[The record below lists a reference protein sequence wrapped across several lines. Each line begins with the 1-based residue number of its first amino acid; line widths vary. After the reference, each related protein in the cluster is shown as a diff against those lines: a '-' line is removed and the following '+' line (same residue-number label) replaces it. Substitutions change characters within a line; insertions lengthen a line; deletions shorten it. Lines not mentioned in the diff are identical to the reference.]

1 MSIAPIPAKSVI
13 SHAYWQRRFGGRA
26 DVLGETL
33 TIRQAALTIV
43 GVAAPGF
50 VGETN
55 GQQPDAWIPLRMQPS
70 VIPGNNWLREAPPDK
85 SMWLHVFARL
95 APGVT
100 AAQAE
105 AQANRVLQS
114 NLESFYGAAA
124 SGSRRQ
130 EFLDQRLQIRPGG
143 RGASTQRGQFSSA
156 LTALMSAVGILL
168 LIACANLA
176 NLLLARGAARR
187 TEMMLRLSLG
197 AGRGRLMRQLV
208 TESLALATA
217 RRHRGDCC
225 RLHPPPRS
233 RANARR
239 SRQHASPGASL
250 SIR

>member
-1 MSIAPIPAKSVI
+1 MR
-13 SHAYWQRRFGGRA
+13 YWQRRFGGRA

-43 GVAAPGF
+43 GVRGPASSAKP
-50 VGETN
+50 TA
-55 GQQPDAWIPLRMQPS
+55 QQPDAWIPLRMQPS

-114 NLESFYGAAA
+114 NLESFHGAAA
-124 SGSRRQ
+124 SGNRAAR
-130 EFLDQRLQIRPGG
+130 FLDQRLQIRPGG
-143 RGASTQRGQFSSA
+143 RGASTQRGQISRPA

-197 AGRGRLMRQLV
+197 AGRG
-208 TESLALATA
+208 
-217 RRHRGDCC
+217 G
-225 RLHPPPRS
+225 
-233 RANARR
+233 
-239 SRQHASPGASL
+239 
-250 SIR
+250 